1 MLLEIAFMVLFITM
15 TTYAIRHYKFT
26 WCRLYRRQ
34 RRAYQ
39 ELAGHYLPSVSII
52 VPMHNEEAV
61 ASNILQRLVEMD
73 YPKENGMYEV
83 IALDDCSED
92 RTGEIIDEFAEKYS
106 FIKAVHREEKGGHG
120 KPEAMNVALKFAHND
135 IIITFDA
142 DYLPSKDC
150 VKRLV
155 APFYDPE
162 VGAVMGRVVPANSPD
177 SLTTRLLDLERAA
190 GYQVDQQARYDLDL
204 ITLYGGT
211 VGGFRRDILKRLGG
225 WDENKLAEDTDLSFR
240 VFLAGWKV
248 VYVNAAEAYEEA
260 VPTWEQRSRQLRR
273 WAIGH
278 IQCLFDYLI
287 PLIKSPFLT
296 FWQKVDGILLLGV
309 FLIPFLMLTGWIL
322 GLVSY
327 LFLPPKWS
335 TFFIAIPATITY
347 INLGNFAMLNQVAA
361 SAYIDGRK
369 RAIWLLPSML
379 LLVVQSAWVCSL
391 AFFEAI
397 LIHRKQKE
405 MKNLWYK
412 TSRAGSSLSY
422 YNNLK
427 NNNRNSG
434 NNSWY
439 KTQHNGNG
447 LKYLKNRKRKKI

>member
-1 MLLEIAFMVLFITM
+1 MLLEIAFLILFATM
-15 TTYAIRHYKFT
+15 TAYSIRHYKFT
-26 WCRLYRRQ
+26 WTRLYGRQ

-61 ASNILQRLVEMD
+61 APHILQRLVEMD

-92 RTGEIIDEFAEKYS
+92 RTGEIIDEFAAKYP
-106 FIKAVHREEKGGHG
+106 FIKAVHRTESGGNG

-142 DYLPSKDC
+142 DYLPSRDC

-162 VGAVMGRVVPANSPD
+162 VGAVMGRVVPVNSPE

-190 GYQVDQQARYDLDL
+190 GYQVDQQARYNLDL
-204 ITLYGGT
+204 IVLYGGT
-211 VGGFRRDILKRLGG
+211 VGGFRRDVLKLLGG
-225 WDENKLAEDTDLSFR
+225 WDETKLAEDTDLSFR

-260 VPTWEQRSRQLRR
+260 VPTWEQRSKQLRR

-278 IQCLFDYLI
+278 NQCLFDYLI
-287 PLIKSPFLT
+287 PLVKSPFLT
-296 FWQKVDGILLLGV
+296 FWQKVDGILLLGF
-309 FLIPFLMLTGWIL
+309 FLVPPLVLFGWIL
-322 GLVSY
+322 GLISY
-327 LFLPPKWS
+327 LFISPGWS
-335 TFFIAIPATITY
+335 SFFLAIPATIAYT
-347 INLGNFAMLNQVAA
+347 NLGNFAMLNEVAA
-361 SAYIDGRK
+361 GAYLDGRK
-369 RAIWLLPSML
+369 RAVWLLPAML
-379 LLVVQSAWVCSL
+379 LLVVHSVCVCTL
-391 AFFEAI
+391 ALFEAI
-397 LIHRKQKE
+397 LLHRKRKKFKGRWQKTARSG
-405 MKNLWYK
+405 Y
-412 TSRAGSSLSY
+412 GFFY
-422 YNNLK
+422 YNNMR
-427 NNNRNSG
+427 NNNRGS
-434 NNSWY
+434 NSWY

-447 LKYLKNRKRKKI
+447 LKYLNVGKRERKE